1 MKFKS
6 TLKYILKL
14 LCCICLMLVPTFMLT
29 ACGGTKDPGNP
40 PSNPSSGNES
50 GGDGGND
57 VELDENGNLP
67 EGTDLNT
74 GKFSDF
80 FKGYS
85 ILTNADSSLKLYDPT
100 KLNLGGLGGLGGVGG
115 LPNLDVTSDL
125 FKTEFSQLVDRQI
138 DVLAQDLLYRLAYV
152 YGSNESG
159 VTNRSTTF
167 DSESNKAEANLHNL
181 KLPDGVT
188 DYKYGSNTASISNKA
203 VVTNYNGE
211 VLKTDSFKTID
222 IDDSSVLSELAK
234 SLLIIE
240 TDSTQNYLQRKNA
253 LNFVGA
259 ISGFNMK
266 ITEDLDA
273 KYLDKNLDMVWKIT
287 SDPSYTSSTL
297 DGILTVKNSLKLRI
311 AQMLT
316 KDFDSDYSDLIEK
329 INTLG
334 YPKTQKFKND
344 LINYIYT
351 DIIGTYDDNGVDV
364 LLVDKD
370 NEFAK
375 YFVDN
380 YSGVIDGTS
389 IVAVNNNTSLADD
402 SKDFDSTNN
411 PRLYK
416 GYSIVIPA
424 IVEQALKNTFN
435 GTETSLYPYFSR
447 VDMNYVDFS
456 LIDDNSESDYYSNFA
471 SINKVILQPIQSTTV
486 LSGMELNLDTALK
499 DSTDEIIVDV
509 KVGVE
514 YVSNDHK
521 YIKTNDELTPSKNK
535 ILFTPSTTLTIDSR
549 GEQTYTIDQTKDGF
563 QASKALPG
571 LPDSKELDY
580 AYIENGGFYKPNEG
594 LNQYHTFTYEF
605 FERDAEVT
613 PFGNYDD
620 GASSVGLTSRDMFT
634 NVFDCEEGSDSVTY
648 QAGENYVQLTFD
660 IVSAKKVTGEAI
672 TDFDNILFSFSIIP
686 LLP

>member
-14 LCCICLMLVPTFMLT
+14 LCCICLMIVPTFMLT

-40 PSNPSSGNES
+40 PSNPSSGSDS
-50 GGDGGND
+50 GDSGND

-100 KLNLGGLGGLGGVGG
+100 KLNLGGLGGL
-115 LPNLDVTSDL
+115 PNLDITSDL
-125 FKTEFSQLVDRQI
+125 FKTEFADLVDRQI
-138 DVLAQDLLYRLAYV
+138 DVLAQDLLYRLTYI
-152 YGSNESG
+152 YGAQNGTTSNRTDDNLEIKFEIDNPAPNNYYSYNG
-159 VTNRSTTF
+159 KDAKSKAINMITNVNETF
-167 DSESNKAEANLHNL
+167 DSVTEIDLKNIDNTKSEFQKSLTLFSGDNYLNFEDGGLVITGAIEGYNSAFEKKIRISYIKDETKAWNMTCDESTYNNMSDTYKDSI
-181 KLPDGVT
+181 KLGIAKILGADPDATSYSVDILENIKTLGYFSKHKQAITKFVLDEVIGT
-188 DYKYGSNTASISNKA
+188 TQVSADDGYYDLWIN
-203 VVTNYNGE
+203 NYNGLIN
-211 VLKTDSFKTID
+211 VDNLGA
-222 IDDSSVLSELAK
+222 IDDLGTVE
-234 SLLIIE
+234 
-240 TDSTQNYLQRKNA
+240 DNA
-253 LNFVGA
+253 
-259 ISGFNMK
+259 
-266 ITEDLDA
+266 
-273 KYLDKNLDMVWKIT
+273 
-287 SDPSYTSSTL
+287 
-297 DGILTVKNSLKLRI
+297 
-311 AQMLT
+311 
-316 KDFDSDYSDLIEK
+316 
-329 INTLG
+329 
-334 YPKTQKFKND
+334 
-344 LINYIYT
+344 
-351 DIIGTYDDNGVDV
+351 
-364 LLVDKD
+364 
-370 NEFAK
+370 
-375 YFVDN
+375 
-380 YSGVIDGTS
+380 
-389 IVAVNNNTSLADD
+389 
-402 SKDFDSTNN
+402 

-424 IVEQALKNTFN
+424 IVEQALKNTFE

-456 LIDDNSESDYYSNFA
+456 LIDDNSEADYYSNFA

-499 DSTDEIIVDV
+499 DSTDEIIVEV

-514 YVSNDHK
+514 YVSNNHK
-521 YIKTNDELTPSKNK
+521 YIKTSDELTPSKNK

-549 GEQTYTIDQTKDGF
+549 GEQTYTIDQTKPGF
-563 QASKALPG
+563 ESKKALPG
-571 LPDSKELDY
+571 LPESKALDY

-613 PFGNYDD
+613 PFGNYND
-620 GASSVGLTSRDMFT
+620 GATTVGLTSRDMFT
-634 NVFDCEEGSDSVTY
+634 KVFDCEDGSDAVTY
-648 QAGENYVQLTFD
+648 QAGKNYVQLTFD

-672 TDFDNILFSFSIIP
+672 TDYDNILFSFSIIP